1 MWFGTAGILRTPAAG
16 YIRNICLDH
25 IGTWRQEYFVCGV
38 YNLKKFDFD
47 QKTPGIGTIFFMAVK
62 GLMHI

>member
-1 MWFGTAGILRTPAAG
+1 VITSHSVVFHCQLYGRCVMWFGTAGILRTPAAG

-38 YNLKKFDFD
+38 YN
-47 QKTPGIGTIFFMAVK
+47 
-62 GLMHI
+62 